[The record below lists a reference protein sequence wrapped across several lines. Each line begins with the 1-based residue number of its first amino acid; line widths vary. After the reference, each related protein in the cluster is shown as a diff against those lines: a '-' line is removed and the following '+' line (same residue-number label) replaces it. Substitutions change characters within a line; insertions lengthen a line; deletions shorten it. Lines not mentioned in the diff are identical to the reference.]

1 MAVAMI
7 YVNAHRGGAPKK
19 RAVFANQCLAGGLTP
34 ASLIGGLSAWTKN
47 IG

>member
-1 MAVAMI
+1 MI
-7 YVNAHRGGAPKK
+7 YVNARHGGAPKK
-19 RAVFANQCLAGGLTP
+19 RAVLKQCLAGGLTP